1 MPSLRQVGVVPFF
14 PARRHPQRGVLLPR
28 DAGLVKGIGPIFLP
42 KIASDR
48 VHDLSLP
55 RRAAS

>member
-1 MPSLRQVGVVPFF
+1 VGVVPFF